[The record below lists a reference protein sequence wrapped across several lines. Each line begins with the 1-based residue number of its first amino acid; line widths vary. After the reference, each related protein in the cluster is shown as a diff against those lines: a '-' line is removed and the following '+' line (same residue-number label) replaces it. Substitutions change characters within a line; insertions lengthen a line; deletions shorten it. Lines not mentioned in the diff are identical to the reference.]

1 MLLLAA
7 AALLMPAIFELV
19 EGKGLPGPGAEV
31 VNYGSTVEHLSLAVA
46 IVLIVTYVAGLF
58 FSLKTH
64 RDIFNPE
71 YEDEDETWGWSVRN
85 SMIALAVAG
94 RPGRADVR
102 GPGRL
107 DQRGLARRSASPS
120 SSSA

>member
-7 AALLMPAIFELV
+7 AALVMPAIFELV
-19 EGKGLPGPGAEV
+19 EGKGLPCPGAELV
-31 VNYGSTVEHLSLAVA
+31 DYGSTVEQLSLAVA
-46 IVLIVTYVAGLF
+46 IVLIATYVAGLF

-71 YEDEDETWGWSVRN
+71 YEDEGTWGWSTRKSVL
-85 SMIALAVAG
+85 ALAVAG
-94 RPGRADVR
+94 RPGRADVG

-107 DQRGLARRSASPS
+107 DRARPRTRSGSRS